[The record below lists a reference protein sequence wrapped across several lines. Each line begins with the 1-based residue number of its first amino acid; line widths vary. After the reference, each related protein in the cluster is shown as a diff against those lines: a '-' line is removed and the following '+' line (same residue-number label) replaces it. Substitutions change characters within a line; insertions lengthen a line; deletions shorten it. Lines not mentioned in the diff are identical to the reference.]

1 MSDTPAAS
9 GTIDLS
15 GLRKSPDLYPQNVQP
30 VRQDFLFVQISEA
43 EYRAASFLDNR
54 LVRPGMAR
62 APFPES
68 EVVQVLEGEIE
79 ARPLHFIFHCGHV
92 GSTLLSRLLDETE
105 QVLPL
110 REPLPL
116 RVLADGYTALSL
128 PNTRMSEER
137 LNRYVEM
144 FLKMWSRGY
153 AGTRAVVLKA
163 TSSAARMA
171 PRLLKSRPNA
181 RAVYMSLAAEPF
193 LATLLAGPNSVVDL
207 KGFAP
212 ERVRRLERHLGFPV
226 PPPHLFMGGEL
237 AAMSWL
243 TERFAE
249 KTMKREFGNR
259 VLSIDFDALLKDVK
273 GTVASVVKH
282 FGLEPDAK
290 YLDSIAQSQ
299 VLKRYAKG
307 PEHEY
312 SPEMR
317 EELLNKARSEKDADI
332 KKGLAWLERMAGKSK
347 AAAELLQQKPA

>member
-15 GLRKSPDLYPQNVQP
+15 ELRKSPDLYPQNVQP
-30 VRQDFLFVQISEA
+30 VRQDFLFVKISEA

-54 LVRPGMAR
+54 MIRPGLQR
-62 APFPES
+62 SPFPES
-68 EVVQVLEGEIE
+68 EVTKALEGDIE
-79 ARPLHFIFHCGHV
+79 TCPLHFIFHSGHV

-105 QVLPL
+105 KVLPL

-116 RVLADGYTALSL
+116 RVLADCYTALSL

-153 AGTRAVVLKA
+153 PSTRAVVLKA
-163 TSSAARMA
+163 TSSAARLG
-171 PRLLKSRPNA
+171 PRILKARPNA

-193 LATLLAGPNSVVDL
+193 LATLLAGPNSVNDL

-212 ERVRRLERHLGFPV
+212 ERVRRLEDHLGFPL

-243 TERFAE
+243 TERFME
-249 KTMKREFGNR
+249 KRLKNEFGNR
-259 VLSIDFDALLKDVK
+259 ILSINFEALLKDVK
-273 GTVASVVKH
+273 GTIGTVVKH
-282 FGLEPDAK
+282 FGLEPEK
-290 YLDSIAQSQ
+290 QYMESIAESQ

-312 SPEMR
+312 SPELR
-317 EELLNKARSEKDADI
+317 DEILNKARSEKDADI
-332 KKGLAWLERMAGKSK
+332 KKGLAWLERMSAKSK
-347 AAAELLQQKPA
+347 PVADLLQQVAA